1 VEAENLAVVRRVID
15 EAWNRGNLEVLDE
28 LVAANYV
35 GHDPNIP
42 HPSRGPAGFKESV
55 MTARTTFADFQITV
69 EDLVAAEDRVAGR
82 ITMRGTHRGALA
94 GLPPTGKSVEFSGMF
109 VRRLEGGQFVEG
121 WGITDLFGLLRQ
133 IGAIPMPG

>member
-1 VEAENLAVVRRVID
+1 
-15 EAWNRGNLEVLDE
+15 
-28 LVAANYV
+28 
-35 GHDPNIP
+35 
-42 HPSRGPAGFKESV
+42 

-109 VRRLEGGQFVEG
+109 VRRLAGGQFVED
-121 WGITDLFGLLRQ
+121 WGLTDLFGLLRQ